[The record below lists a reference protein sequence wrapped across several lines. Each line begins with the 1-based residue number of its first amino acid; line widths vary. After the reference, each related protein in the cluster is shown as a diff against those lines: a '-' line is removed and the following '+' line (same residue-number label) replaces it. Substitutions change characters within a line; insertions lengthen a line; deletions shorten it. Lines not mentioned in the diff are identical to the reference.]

1 MKKQA
6 HLHFSLV
13 AERNRIDMRSHQLT
27 KDITRLPHRA
37 LLKSLGITDSEMSRP
52 FIAVI
57 SAQSDY
63 VPGHMHLNQ
72 ISRAVKDGIRNE
84 GGVPFEFFTIGVCD
98 GLAMNHK
105 GMRYSLCSRELI
117 ADSIEVMLT
126 AHPLDAAVFIPNCDK
141 IVPGMLM
148 AAARMNIPS
157 IFVSGGPM
165 LAGVTLSKK
174 RIGLSE
180 TFEAIGQYKNNK
192 IDQKALSDY
201 ENNACPTCGS
211 CAGMY
216 TANSMNCL
224 TEAIGLALPG
234 NGTIPAVKSERIRLA
249 KTTGE
254 TIMQLLKDNVKPR
267 DIMTKSNMD
276 NALAV
281 DMAIGA
287 SSNTVLHLLAI
298 ANEAGIPLTLDD
310 IARISNKVPQLCKLN
325 PASDIFIE
333 DLDAVGGIQSVI
345 NELCK
350 KNLIDS
356 NVKTVSGTQSDR
368 LHNAL
373 PPDGNVIHRIENPL
387 RETGG
392 LAVLKGNLAPLGA
405 VVKRGAIDESMMIF
419 KGSAA
424 VFDGEQAAVDAILA
438 GEIKEGT
445 VVTIR
450 YEGAKGGPGMPEML
464 APTAA
469 IAGMG
474 LDGKVA
480 LITDGRFS
488 GASRGVS
495 VGHISPE
502 ARAKIPGL
510 IAFVQDGDEIVI
522 DIPAGKIELMV
533 DDCVIQERKKNHVP
547 PIRENYSGYLERY
560 ARTVTSAHTGAIVE

>member
-1 MKKQA
+1 
-6 HLHFSLV
+6 
-13 AERNRIDMRSHQLT
+13 MRSHQLT
-27 KDITRLPHRA
+27 KDVSRLPHRA
-37 LLKSLGITDSEMSRP
+37 LLKSLSITDTEMQRP

-72 ISRAVKDGIRNE
+72 ISKSVKDGIRNA

-98 GLAMNHK
+98 GLSMNHK

-148 AAARMNIPS
+148 AAARLNIPS

-165 LAGVTLSKK
+165 LAGTVGEKK
-174 RIGLSE
+174 INLSE
-180 TFEAIGQYKNNK
+180 TFEAIGQYKSGK
-192 IDQKALSDY
+192 ISDKELADY

-234 NGTIPAVKSERIRLA
+234 NGTIPAVMSARLRLA
-249 KTTGE
+249 KETGE
-254 TIMQLLKDNVKPR
+254 LIMKLLEKNIKPA
-267 DIMTKSNMD
+267 DIMTKANFN

-287 SSNTVLHLLAI
+287 SSNTILHLLAI
-298 ANEAGIPLTLDD
+298 AHEAKVPLTLDD
-310 IARISNKVPQLCKLN
+310 IAEISEKVPQLCKLN
-325 PASDIFIE
+325 PASDVFIE
-333 DLDAVGGIQSVI
+333 DLNAAGGIQAVI
-345 NELCK
+345 RELSK
-350 KNLIDS
+350 KDLIDLT
-356 NVKTVSGTQSDR
+356 VKTVGRDDLGTPS
-368 LHNAL
+368 A
-373 PPDGNVIHRIENPL
+373 DGTVIRKIDNPF

-392 LAVLKGNLAPLGA
+392 LAILKGNLAPEGA
-405 VVKRGAIDESMMIF
+405 VVKRGAIAESMMKF
-419 KGSAA
+419 TGQAV
-424 VFDGEQAAVDAILA
+424 VFDGEQAAVDAIYA
-438 GEIKEGT
+438 GKVGRDALGT
-445 VVTIR
+445 PPDMIPVVVIR
-450 YEGAKGGPGMPEML
+450 YEGPKGGPGMPEML

-474 LDGKVA
+474 LDGEVA

-488 GASRGVS
+488 GASRGAA

-502 ARAKIPGL
+502 AAAGGL
-510 IAFVQDGDEIVI
+510 IAYVQDGDVINI
-522 DIPAGKIELMV
+522 DIPAGKLELLV
-533 DDCVIQERKKNHVP
+533 DEAVLSQRTITP
-547 PIRENYSGYLERY
+547 PNRENYGGYLERY